1 MLSFKINN
9 KVLIYI
15 GVMIFVMSLI
25 LNINFIVGKDNLE
38 TKVYKGTYICKDNE
52 HDPIYI
58 VLTSEGEYYKYKQ
71 YENVEQSDY
80 IIEDNGKILLN
91 EPNGREVLLLVDDK
105 IFSINTENNQVDIF
119 NKESSSSMFI
129 NVQK

>member
-9 KVLIYI
+9 KVLVYI
-15 GVMIFVMSLI
+15 GVMIFVISLI
-25 LNINFIVGKDNLE
+25 MNISFIVGKDNLT

-52 HDPIYI
+52 QDPIYI

-71 YENVEQSDY
+71 YDTVEQSDY
-80 IIEDNGKILLN
+80 IIEDNGKILLSESN
-91 EPNGREVLLLVDDK
+91 RSNVLLLVDDR
-105 IFSINTENNQVDIF
+105 IYSINTENNQVDIF
-119 NKESSSSMFI
+119 DKESSSLMFI